1 MMVFDIPGYQLRS
14 GSGLDR
20 ALLVKFL
27 QRTYQEVYQNRD
39 FAHLAL
45 TVEQYFS
52 SKCPVWWVEATVSA
66 QSQPTVMTPFT
77 QTSQPIG
84 CLWLGRSIDQVSGQD
99 HTHIL
104 LLYVAPEHRHHGI
117 GTALLKFVEHCARQL
132 GDRQISLQVFQD
144 NQSALSLYQTFGYQV
159 RSLLM
164 TKDLT

>member
-1 MMVFDIPGYQLRS
+1 MVFEVPGYQLRS

-27 QRTYQEVYQNRD
+27 QRTYQEVYQNHD

-52 SKCPVWWVEATVSA
+52 SNCPVWWVETTVSA
-66 QSQPTVMTPFT
+66 QVQPTVITPFT
-77 QTSQPIG
+77 QLLKPIG
-84 CLWLGRSIDQVSGQD
+84 CLWLGRSIDQVSGAD

-104 LLYVAPEHRHHGI
+104 LLYVVPEHRHQGI
-117 GTALLKFVEHCARQL
+117 GTALLKFGEHWARQL

-144 NQSALSLYQTFGYQV
+144 NQAALSLYKTFGYQV

-164 TKDLT
+164 TKDLP